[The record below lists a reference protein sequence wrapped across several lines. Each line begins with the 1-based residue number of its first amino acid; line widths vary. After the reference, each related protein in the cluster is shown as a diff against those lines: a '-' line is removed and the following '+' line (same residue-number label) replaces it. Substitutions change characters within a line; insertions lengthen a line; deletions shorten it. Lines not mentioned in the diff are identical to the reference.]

1 LPQQQEEFDM
11 HNTAFTFKGNKFSAQ
26 RADILCLLCRKPK
39 TENRKP
45 YKRVLAVAVMFLV
58 SVVLTKGGTGV
69 SSAAGRKEA
78 SKTTSVPSEEP
89 KKVFDAHEAYVRY
102 HFKDPDM
109 DFTFGSLALGAT
121 VNHGCEI
128 GEAFATAARIKD
140 GDAASWQEEWAK
152 TARLVEA
159 RGEQS
164 LAGGHRVSARD
175 QLQRA
180 SYYFRLALLAM
191 LPADPRLK
199 EYARKSRSLLK
210 KAGELF
216 APPLEYFEIPFESRV
231 LPGFFRKAAA
241 GGKPAKTLIMIG
253 GGETFAEDLF
263 FYIGPQTHDRG
274 YNFLTVD
281 LPGQGLLPLEG
292 KCFRPDMQVPLKA
305 VVDYALGRPEV
316 DPRRLAVYGYSGG
329 GGFVPQAAMHD
340 PRIKAI
346 VMNACVVDARPLFAT
361 MPAVTAT
368 RKEIASW
375 SSFHGNTV
383 KLVCWRWGVPLDQ
396 PARLVEANEGFR
408 FDPAKVQVPA
418 LIIVGE
424 GEYQSEEV
432 KRQQQLCLDNLPNP
446 RKKLVVTP
454 ANEGAANHC
463 VMENRSL
470 MSQVVFDWLDEVFAA
485 AQPKHP

>member
-1 LPQQQEEFDM
+1 M
-11 HNTAFTFKGNKFSAQ
+11 H
-26 RADILCLLCRKPK
+26 
-39 TENRKP
+39 
-45 YKRVLAVAVMFLV
+45 KRVLAVAVIFLV
-58 SVVLTKGGTGV
+58 SVVLTNGGTGV
-69 SSAAGRKEA
+69 SYAAGKQETLKTKSVGSKEQ
-78 SKTTSVPSEEP
+78 
-89 KKVFDAHEAYVRY
+89 KKVFDAHEAHVRY
-102 HFKDPDM
+102 HFKDQDM
-109 DFTFGSLALGAT
+109 DFTFGSLVLGAT

-128 GEAFATAARIKD
+128 GEAFRTAANIKD

-159 RGEQS
+159 RGEQC

-180 SYYFRLALLAM
+180 SYYYRLALLAM
-191 LPADPRLK
+191 MPDDPRLK

-216 APPLEYFEIPFESRV
+216 DPPLEYFEIPFEGTV

-241 GGKPAKTLIMIG
+241 GTKPVKTLIMIG

-263 FYIGPQTHDRG
+263 FYIAPQSYDRG
-274 YNFLTVD
+274 YNFMTVD

-292 KCFRPDMQVPLKA
+292 KFFRPDMNVPMKA

-316 DPRRLAVYGYSGG
+316 DPERLAVYGYSGG

-346 VMNACVVDARPLFAT
+346 AMNSCVVDARPLFAT
-361 MPAVTAT
+361 MPVVRAAP
-368 RKEIASW
+368 KEIASW

-383 KLVCWRWGVPLDQ
+383 KLVCWRWGVPMDK
-396 PARLVEANEGFR
+396 PAGLVQANEGFR
-408 FDPAKVQVPA
+408 FDPAKVAVPA
-418 LIIVGE
+418 LVIVGE
-424 GEYQSEEV
+424 GEYKSEEV
-432 KRQQQLCLDNLPNP
+432 KRQQQLCMDNLPHP
-446 RKKLVVTP
+446 RKKFVVTP
-454 ANEGAANHC
+454 ASEGAANHC

-470 MSQVVFDWLDEVFAA
+470 VSQVLFDWLDELFPEAK
-485 AQPKHP
+485 PK

>member
-1 LPQQQEEFDM
+1 M
-11 HNTAFTFKGNKFSAQ
+11 
-26 RADILCLLCRKPK
+26 
-39 TENRKP
+39 

-58 SVVLTKGGTGV
+58 SVVLTNEGTGV
-69 SSAAGRKEA
+69 SHAAGKKET
-78 SKTTSVPSEEP
+78 SKTESVRSKER
-89 KKVFDAHEAYVRY
+89 KQVFDAHEAHVR
-102 HFKDPDM
+102 HLFKDSDM

-128 GEAFATAARIKD
+128 GEAFRTAAHIKD

-180 SYYFRLALLAM
+180 SYYYRLALLAM
-191 LPADPRLK
+191 LPDDPRLR

-216 APPLEYFEIPFESRV
+216 DPPLEYFEIPFEGTS
-231 LPGFFRKAAA
+231 LPGYFRKAAA
-241 GGKPAKTLIMIG
+241 GTKPVKTLIMMG
-253 GGETFAEDLF
+253 GGETFAEDHF
-263 FYIGPQTHDRG
+263 FYIAPQTYDRG
-274 YNFLTVD
+274 YNFMTVE

-292 KCFRPDMQVPLKA
+292 KFFRRDMHVPMKA
-305 VVDYALGRPEV
+305 VVDYALSRPEV
-316 DPRRLAVYGYSGG
+316 DPQRLAVYGYSAG

-340 PRIKAI
+340 ARIKAI

-361 MPAVTAT
+361 MPVVKAT
-368 RKEIASW
+368 PKEIASW

-383 KLVCWRWGVPLDQ
+383 KLVCWRWGVPMDQ
-396 PARLVEANEGFR
+396 PAGLVEANEGFR
-408 FDPAKVQVPA
+408 FDPAKVAVPA
-418 LIIVGE
+418 LVIVGE

-454 ANEGAANHC
+454 ASEGAANHC

-470 MSQVVFDWLDEVFAA
+470 MSQVVFDWLDELFQEAKPK
-485 AQPKHP
+485 QP